1 MELPTGTVYSLVY
14 TPASSPL
21 TLPHPAPGLPLHS
34 TAQVPAAVPSPAFG
48 LRPPP
53 FWNPSPSFCLETELQ
68 ERQRRG
74 PAPANKVSQSCPSWE
89 ALGRWGGRGRGAR
102 SLPGLTGPTELWGLD
117 ASKPGE
123 EEEHQ
128 VGWAQS
134 GPLGSTRPLPST
146 ARWVRLWLTGPLSSP
161 LPATLSPTPAPN
173 PHVALQRGQLCQV
186 NHSCQHRPRAG
197 AVFTYLWGCHVERE
211 QG

>member
-134 GPLGSTRPLPST
+134 GPLGSTCPLPST

-161 LPATLSPTPAPN
+161 LPASSGILGGHLARSPPRNPA
-173 PHVALQRGQLCQV
+173 
-186 NHSCQHRPRAG
+186 S
-197 AVFTYLWGCHVERE
+197 
-211 QG
+211 